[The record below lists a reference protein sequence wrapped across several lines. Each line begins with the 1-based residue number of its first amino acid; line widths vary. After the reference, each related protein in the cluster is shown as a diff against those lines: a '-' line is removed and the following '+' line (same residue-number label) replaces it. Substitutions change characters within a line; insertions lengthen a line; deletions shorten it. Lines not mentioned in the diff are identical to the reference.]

1 MQSSAKTIG
10 RYEILSELGRGAM
23 GVVYKARDPKID
35 RLVAIKTISI
45 FAHSPEEDR
54 EFRERLFTEAK
65 AAGRLSHPGIV
76 TVYDV
81 SEDPDTLNPYIVMEY
96 VAGDSLEK
104 HVAESAERFPLS
116 SALALVEQVA
126 EALDYAHSQGI
137 VHRDIKPANILLP
150 ENGPPKITDFGIAKL
165 NFGHPTS
172 LGEAMGTPAF
182 MSPEQLNG
190 EPVDG
195 RSDLFSLG
203 VVLYTLLTG
212 YRPFQGNSALTISFK
227 VVNRNPLPAT
237 TFDSSFP
244 PDLDHVIT
252 RAMAKDPA
260 QRYPTGREMAA
271 DLRGLREA
279 LGQTRGSNAGSFDA
293 MYVQPASKVVS
304 SLPSSKKSSG
314 NDGRKPLPK
323 HRRWRDWHFIAA
335 GLLALLVAAPW
346 SAFVWQQRTPSEN
359 KVPEEPGPPASDAA
373 RAVNQQS
380 RNIVQSVTPRVVTEP
395 AHEVTVARVKSAARP
410 SAKTKTTKRKSLV
423 VADTNKM
430 PSAGAPVATQPIAYP
445 VRADSTLQLRIEHR
459 FQEAEVFVWI
469 DDKLAYNQTVGGAVK
484 KKMVLFKGVEGH
496 QSDSV
501 RVASGEH
508 RFRVRVHA
516 SDDSYDQT
524 ATLSGSLPHEGERQ
538 LLIECAKH
546 KPVHL
551 SMQ

>member
-1 MQSSAKTIG
+1 MG
-10 RYEILSELGRGAM
+10 RYEILGELGRGAM

-45 FAHSPEEDR
+45 FAHTPEEDR

-104 HVAESAERFPLS
+104 KVAESADRFPLS
-116 SALALVEQVA
+116 TVLSLVEQVA

-165 NFGHPTS
+165 NFGHPAS
-172 LGEAMGTPAF
+172 LADAMGTPAF

-190 EPVDG
+190 DPVDG

-244 PDLDHVIT
+244 PDLDHVIS

-260 QRYPTGREMAA
+260 QRYATGREMAA
-271 DLRGLREA
+271 EVRALREA
-279 LGQTRGSNAGSFDA
+279 IGQACRSEAGSFDDV
-293 MYVQPASKVVS
+293 YVQRASKVAS
-304 SLPSSKKSSG
+304 SASALNNLSARNRSTGSATRSQKTW
-314 NDGRKPLPK
+314 
-323 HRRWRDWHFIAA
+323 WRDWHLISAA
-335 GLLALLVAAPW
+335 FLALAVTTLV
-346 SAFVWQQRTPSEN
+346 SAFVWQKRALSKSAGEQASPISSESSHTGKRSDSVIQSISEHPIANSVPKSGARTGN
-359 KVPEEPGPPASDAA
+359 AAGPYVRKNVVIAAKNVETAAAAPPRQIAYAARSDA
-373 RAVNQQS
+373 
-380 RNIVQSVTPRVVTEP
+380 
-395 AHEVTVARVKSAARP
+395 
-410 SAKTKTTKRKSLV
+410 
-423 VADTNKM
+423 
-430 PSAGAPVATQPIAYP
+430 
-445 VRADSTLQLRIEHR
+445 TLRLRIEHH
-459 FQEAEVFVWI
+459 FAQAEVLVWV
-469 DDKLAYNQTVGGAVK
+469 DDKLAYKQALDGVVK
-484 KKMVLFKGVEGH
+484 KKMVLLKGVEGY
-496 QSDSV
+496 QSDSIP
-501 RVASGEH
+501 VASGHH

-516 SDDSYDQT
+516 SDNSYDQT
-524 ATLSGSLPHEGERQ
+524 ASIFGSLPQEGERQ
-538 LLIECAKH
+538 LLIQCEKH

-551 SMQ
+551 SVQ

>member
-1 MQSSAKTIG
+1 MQASAKNVG
-10 RYEILSELGRGAM
+10 RYEILGELGRGAM

-45 FAHSPEEDR
+45 FAHTPEEDH

-81 SEDPDTLNPYIVMEY
+81 GEDPDTLNPYIVMEY

-104 HVAESAERFPLS
+104 KVAESADRFALS
-116 SALALVEQVA
+116 TVLSLVEQVA

-165 NFGHPTS
+165 NFGHPAA

-190 EPVDG
+190 DPVDG

-244 PDLDHVIT
+244 PELDHVIT

-260 QRYPTGREMAA
+260 QRYATGREMAA
-271 DLRGLREA
+271 EVRALREGMGEA
-279 LGQTRGSNAGSFDA
+279 RRLEAGSFDA
-293 MYVQPASKVVS
+293 RYVQPASKVASSVS
-304 SLPSSKKSSG
+304 ALNKLSAPNKSTGSTMRSQ
-314 NDGRKPLPK
+314 NTW
-323 HRRWRDWHFIAA
+323 WRDWHAVSAA
-335 GLLALLVAAPW
+335 FLALAVASLL
-346 SAFVWQQRTPSEN
+346 SAFVWQKRAMTSKSASPQAPPTYSTSTPAGNHSNSVIQSISEHPISSPAPKKSVARSGN
-359 KVPEEPGPPASDAA
+359 AAGPHVRKNVVIAKADKVEAVATAAPPRQIAYAVRSDA
-373 RAVNQQS
+373 
-380 RNIVQSVTPRVVTEP
+380 
-395 AHEVTVARVKSAARP
+395 
-410 SAKTKTTKRKSLV
+410 
-423 VADTNKM
+423 
-430 PSAGAPVATQPIAYP
+430 
-445 VRADSTLQLRIEHR
+445 TLRLRIEHR
-459 FQEAEVFVWI
+459 FAQAEVFVWV
-469 DDKLAYNQTVGGAVK
+469 DDKLAYKQAVDGVVK
-484 KKMVLFKGVEGH
+484 KKMVLFKGVEGY
-496 QSDSV
+496 QSDSIH
-501 RVASGEH
+501 VASGDH

-524 ATLSGSLPHEGERQ
+524 ASISGSLPQEGERQ
-538 LLIECAKH
+538 LLIQCEKH

-551 SMQ
+551 SVQ

>member
-1 MQSSAKTIG
+1 
-10 RYEILSELGRGAM
+10 
-23 GVVYKARDPKID
+23 
-35 RLVAIKTISI
+35 
-45 FAHSPEEDR
+45 
-54 EFRERLFTEAK
+54 
-65 AAGRLSHPGIV
+65 
-76 TVYDV
+76 V

-165 NFGHPTS
+165 NFGHPTPVS
-172 LGEAMGTPAF
+172 EAMGTPAF

-271 DLRGLREA
+271 DLRELREA
-279 LGQTRGSNAGSFDA
+279 LGQMRGSDAGSFDA
-293 MYVQPASKVVS
+293 MYVQPASKVVGN
-304 SLPSSKKSSG
+304 LASSKKSSLIG
-314 NDGRKPLPK
+314 NDGRKPLLPE
-323 HRRWRDWHFIAA
+323 HRGWRDWHFIGA
-335 GLLALLVAAPW
+335 GLLALSLAALW
-346 SAFVWQQRTPSEN
+346 SAFVWQQRTASES
-359 KVPEEPGPPASDAA
+359 KVSGEAGQPASYAA
-373 RAVNQQS
+373 TAVNQQS
-380 RNIVQSVTPRVVTEP
+380 GNIVQSVTPGVVTQP
-395 AHEVTVARVKSAARP
+395 AHEVPVARIKSATSP
-410 SAKTKTTKRKSLV
+410 SAKSKRKGKSLV
-423 VADTNKM
+423 VAEKNKT
-430 PSAGAPVATQPIAYP
+430 PSAAAPAATQPIAYP
-445 VRADSTLQLRIEHR
+445 VRPDSTLQLRIEHR